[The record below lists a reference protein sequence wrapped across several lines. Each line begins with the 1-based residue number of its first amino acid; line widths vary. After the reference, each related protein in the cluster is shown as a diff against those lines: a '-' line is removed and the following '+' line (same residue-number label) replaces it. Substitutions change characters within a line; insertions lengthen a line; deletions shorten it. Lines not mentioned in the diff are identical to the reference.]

1 MRKISKISLVAAV
14 AVASFS
20 TANAQPL
27 EEAIKNV
34 DVSGSVVY
42 RYDNFDDKQN
52 FNQVWY
58 DGLEDTFNNG
68 TVAEWNELADLVGLD
83 DTATLAQVAKAYG
96 VTDNSGNVKNDRTD
110 RNRYKIGLNLSSKV
124 NDYVKFNS
132 RFIVGTK
139 NTYDFATTNAKK
151 DANSDTT
158 DGSVNVALSQAYF
171 GLTAIP
177 NTVVN
182 IGKQGLTTPYT
193 VATDINGNEQTGTGI
208 LALTTVGPVTAGL
221 GYFNNSNLNNSS
233 EINLSQG
240 LGLGG
245 NFYNVNRPNL
255 LNRATWEFDPQ
266 GANGLVNG
274 GSDIYVATVQGDLDF
289 VKLEAWYLGAQETFN
304 SYTLAATSTLDL
316 AENAKIGLEARYV
329 NLKLTNDAR
338 TGIANG
344 VNNAYNNMTVFGTTV
359 PSGGAL
365 ALTAD
370 DFESKNEMF
379 RLAVDGKFSIVNARL
394 AYTKTGKKGGLTALD
409 QDAKNTSLGWAIT
422 SNGVANADYYQAA
435 LGADILDNLNFTLN
449 YGYIKAKENTN
460 TPYVQRI
467 LVDNLKAQEVYG
479 QLTYKMSKN
488 LTTYL
493 RYGTY
498 EQKEV
503 SSGDKEQD
511 QTRGR
516 IQVAYTF

>member
-14 AVASFS
+14 AVAGFS

-42 RYDNFDDKQN
+42 RYDNSHN
-52 FNQVWY
+52 EASGGTTTRG
-58 DGLEDTFNNG
+58 DGD
-68 TVAEWNELADLVGLD
+68 
-83 DTATLAQVAKAYG
+83 
-96 VTDNSGNVKNDRTD
+96 SGINK
-110 RNRYKIGLNLSSKV
+110 YKIGLNLSSKV

-132 RFIVGTK
+132 RFIVGSP
-139 NTYDFATTNAKK
+139 DDAGFASLGSGRNNTTNANP
-151 DANSDTT
+151 AQNTNRGSDGQA
-158 DGSVNVALSQAYF
+158 DVSLSNAYF

-182 IGKQGLTTPYT
+182 IGKQGLATPYT

-208 LALTTVGPVTAGL
+208 LALSTFGPITAGA
-221 GYFNNSNLNNSS
+221 GYFNNTNLDQSI
-233 EINLSQG
+233 EINLQKRLGSASQ
-240 LGLGG
+240 LTNG
-245 NFYNVNRPNL
+245 NTG
-255 LNRATWEFDPQ
+255 ATDV
-266 GANGLVNG
+266 LDG
-274 GSDIYVATVQGDLDF
+274 GSDMYVATVQGDLDF
-289 VKLEAWYLGAQETFN
+289 VKLEAWYAGLQETFN

-329 NLKLTNDAR
+329 NLKLKQDAANELHRVTTITTANPFGNTVTDGETKND
-338 TGIANG
+338 
-344 VNNAYNNMTVFGTTV
+344 
-359 PSGGAL
+359 
-365 ALTAD
+365 
-370 DFESKNEMF
+370 MF

-394 AYTKTGKKGGLTALD
+394 AYTKTGKNGGLTALD

-422 SNGVANADYYQAA
+422 SNGAVDADYFQAA

-449 YGYIKAKENTN
+449 YGNIKAKDSTKTLALATLEN
-460 TPYVQRI
+460 Y
-467 LVDNLKAQEVYG
+467 KAQEVYG

-498 EQKEV
+498 DQKVE
-503 SSGDKEQD
+503 SSGVKQTDN
-511 QTRGR
+511 TRGR